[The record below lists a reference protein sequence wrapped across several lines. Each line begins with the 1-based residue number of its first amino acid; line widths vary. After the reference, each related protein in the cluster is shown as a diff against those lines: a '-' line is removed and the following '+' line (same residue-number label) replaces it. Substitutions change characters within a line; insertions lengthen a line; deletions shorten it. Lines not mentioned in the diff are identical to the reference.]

1 MKKIK
6 IGFMRHEADQQKT
19 KTKQKEAIYKKAY
32 ALCHLYVTIENVE
45 EFKESFS
52 SYSIDLCTKN
62 LGLKRPNIDKIIQ
75 LTNIPVYTIKK
86 LEMDYKRIHL
96 DAPET
101 DYNIY
106 ATTDTQI
113 EEFNKLLNICNLLNE
128 MKVYNQI
135 TCKAFNNRLIDNS
148 GVLCPNWSY
157 IKSL

>member
-6 IGFMRHEADQQKT
+6 IGYLNYEATQQKT

-32 ALCHLYVTIENVE
+32 ALCHLYVTIENE
-45 EFKESFS
+45 QEFKESFS
-52 SYSIDLCTKN
+52 NYSINLCTKN
-62 LGLKRPNIDKIIQ
+62 LGLKNPNIEKIIQ

-113 EEFNKLLNICNLLNE
+113 EEYNKLLNVCNILNE
-128 MKVYNQI
+128 LKVYTLK
-135 TCKAFNNRLIDNS
+135 TCDAFNNRLMDVNGI
-148 GVLCPNWSY
+148 LCPNWSY